1 MFDIAWSKL
10 MIIGVVALIVI
21 GPKDLPAVLRTVG
34 ELVGKL
40 RRMADEFRGQFNEAM
55 REANLDDIKKDM
67 SDLGDSVRSATS
79 TDFNPIQTIRDEVK
93 GAVEARNGGAAAAT
107 TGEAAIAAKFAA
119 DAGIADAKAADAK
132 AVAAIDA
139 LPLPEAVAPIVPE
152 AATDTASPE
161 PVKPAPRKRKPKVAD
176 AGSDAA

>member
-40 RRMADEFRGQFNEAM
+40 RRMADEFRGQFNDAM
-55 REANLDDIKKDM
+55 REANFDDLKKDM
-67 SDLGDSVRSATS
+67 TDLGDSVRSATS

-93 GAVEARNGGAAAAT
+93 GAVEARNVGAATASGAS
-107 TGEAAIAAKFAA
+107 EAEIAAKFAA
-119 DAGIADAKAADAK
+119 DAGIQDAHAT
-132 AVAAIDA
+132 AAINA
-139 LPLPEAVAPIVPE
+139 LPLPEAASPVVTE
-152 AATDTASPE
+152 ASPE
-161 PVKPAPRKRKPKVAD
+161 PAKPAPRKRKPKAAVS
-176 AGSDAA
+176 GSDAA